1 MERRRGK
8 KKEETKEI
16 KRRMNHTMLPL
27 SGCQSFW
34 WLGTSSNT
42 AAPLRSAATSSS
54 GTRESDCTKT
64 NQKKREKG
72 RGEGRMGRDE
82 TEERER
88 GESTC
93 QTPVMLETSQFSFPS
108 EARNFSSSSAYVISD
123 VSTAG
128 ISTCVY

>member
-8 KKEETKEI
+8 KKEEQK
-16 KRRMNHTMLPL
+16 KKDHTMLPL

-34 WLGTSSNT
+34 WLRTSSNT
-42 AAPLRSAATSSS
+42 AAPLRSATTSSS
-54 GTRESDCTKT
+54 GTRESDCNKT
-64 NQKKREKG
+64 NQKRREEG
-72 RGEGRMGRDE
+72 RGEGRMGK
-82 TEERER
+82 EERER

-128 ISTCVY
+128 ISTCVYQGNH